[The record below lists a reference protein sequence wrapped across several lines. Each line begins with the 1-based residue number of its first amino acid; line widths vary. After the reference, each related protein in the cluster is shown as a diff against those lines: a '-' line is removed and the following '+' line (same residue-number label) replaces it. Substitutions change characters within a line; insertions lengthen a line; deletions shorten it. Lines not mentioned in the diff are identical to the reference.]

1 MTRVRVSGLHE
12 ISEVTGKG
20 SRLKVIDSNAMARVE
35 VVSLMSTNGRVCA
48 GTLATK
54 IRPSKQRVPKP
65 LSNGEVG
72 G

>member
-35 VVSLMSTNGRVCA
+35 VVSLMSTNGRVWPC
-48 GTLATK
+48 TLATK
-54 IRPSKQRVPKP
+54 IRPSKQRRAET
-65 LSNGEVG
+65 SE
-72 G
+72 